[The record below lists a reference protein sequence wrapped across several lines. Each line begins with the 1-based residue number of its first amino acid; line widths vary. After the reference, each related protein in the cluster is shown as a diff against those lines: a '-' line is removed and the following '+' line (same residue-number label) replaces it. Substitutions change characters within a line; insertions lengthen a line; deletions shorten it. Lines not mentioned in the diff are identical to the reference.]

1 MQPKRGHLRELWAIQ
16 ALNYYSETRRKP
28 EVQAMPKQVVLS
40 RVPVELSIVE
50 FNLDAGEEIFLTYT
64 WERREGPDIRRTGQG
79 PPYMDLIG
87 GQPGQTTTHPFGLRL
102 GTWLIQEDMRQDE
115 LKESHAELEK
125 ARQRRAPQ
133 EDLDVLQRTVNELQS
148 VHAHD
153 EVFKQFYPG
162 YEIIGQQGCGDLTMN
177 AWNVAYINS
186 DLGCDPNSGERPPV
200 LVCLPQEPLEY
211 RTYSCLVKWKASQGG
226 VGRVTIEEVKFHR
239 KRQVRDPNEMV
250 WVRFGDRWLPRGDL
264 IEFAVSNQQV
274 IRNGELVPIVTTCHQ
289 FGDLRHLIRM
299 PNLNPDGLLY
309 PGEPPKS
316 GVYYRPREYFGKDQ
330 WGDIWLGE
338 AAFLQDKTGNL
349 LRAALSGPV
358 FLEFPPGANTQR
370 LRGAMELAGYREVT
384 SALEP
389 LMPGNWRFICRTPQE
404 TVLEIYFKRNPY
416 AWTMIGLS
424 PDNRR
429 ILCLACMGKE
439 EGLGYTLEQAAE
451 VLLQAG
457 VWNAL
462 LIDEGADVFQKVRWG
477 DDKTLTNMM
486 SRQLRRRVR
495 ATFIF
500 ARRAQ
505 VKNVKKEEEH
515 EPT

>member
-1 MQPKRGHLRELWAIQ
+1 
-16 ALNYYSETRRKP
+16 
-28 EVQAMPKQVVLS
+28 MPKQLVLS
-40 RVPVELSIVE
+40 RVPVDLSIVE

-64 WERREGPDIRRTGQG
+64 WERKEGPNIRRTGQG

-115 LKESHAELEK
+115 LKEARAELEK
-125 ARQRRAPQ
+125 ARQRSAPK
-133 EDLDVLQRTVNELQS
+133 EDLDVLQRMVDELGS
-148 VHAHD
+148 IRAHD
-153 EVFKQFYPG
+153 EVFKQFYPD
-162 YEIIGQQGCGDLTMN
+162 YEIVGQQGCGDLTMN

-186 DLGCDPNSGERPPV
+186 DLGCDPKSGEKPPI

-211 RTYSCLVKWKASQGG
+211 RTYSCLVKWKISDAGIR
-226 VGRVTIEEVKFHR
+226 RVTIEEVRFHR
-239 KRQVRDPNEMV
+239 KGQVREPNEMV

-299 PNLNPDGLLY
+299 PNLNPDGPLY
-309 PGEPPKS
+309 PGEPPKPN
-316 GVYYRPREYFGKDQ
+316 GRYRPRGYWGKDQ

-349 LRAALSGPV
+349 LRAALSGPA
-358 FLEFPPGANTQR
+358 FLEFPPGANEQR

-389 LMPGNWRFICRTPQE
+389 LMPSDWRFIRRTLQE
-404 TVLEIYFKRNPY
+404 TVIEIYFKRNTY

-424 PDNRR
+424 RDSRR
-429 ILCLACMGKE
+429 LLCLACMGKR

-457 VWNAL
+457 AWNAL
-462 LIDEGADVFQKVRWG
+462 LIDEGADVFQKVRWN
-477 DDKTLTNMM
+477 DKVLVNMM
-486 SRQLRRRVR
+486 SYQLRRRVR

-500 ARRAQ
+500 ARRVQA
-505 VKNVKKEEEH
+505 NVTGSEEEY
-515 EPT
+515 ELT